1 MLKRYTL
8 PPTTIVWSSFSQRCT
23 AAVNTQNTTKG
34 MERNSWFSK
43 KNGRDF
49 IATFKAPKNNHKIPK
64 NKIRRA
70 RKTNASR
77 NAGNRL
83 VAEAPNK

>member
-1 MLKRYTL
+1 
-8 PPTTIVWSSFSQRCT
+8 
-23 AAVNTQNTTKG
+23 

-43 KNGRDF
+43 KKGRDF
-49 IATFKAPKNNHKIPK
+49 IATFKVPKNNHKIPK